1 MSFPCSSFLERNTNE
16 DTARTIVTQISF
28 CYTQFMNTSEY
39 LLLRIIIVLIATH
52 VCSGNAVAQ
61 KKFLFDATKAETAGN
76 ADWVIDRQVGTA

>member
-1 MSFPCSSFLERNTNE
+1 
-16 DTARTIVTQISF
+16 
-28 CYTQFMNTSEY
+28 MNTSEY